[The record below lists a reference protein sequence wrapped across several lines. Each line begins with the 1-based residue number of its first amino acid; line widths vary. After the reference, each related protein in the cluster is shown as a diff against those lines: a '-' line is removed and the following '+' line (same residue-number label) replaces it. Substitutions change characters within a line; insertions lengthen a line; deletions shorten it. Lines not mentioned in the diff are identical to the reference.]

1 MYFCM
6 ARPQLSAVPAN
17 DNMIWHMS
25 MNKHYLAITLCAMNK
40 NRHPRMPCRVLHMLA
55 CSMLLAGCTGLP
67 APKLESPHIY
77 LIDAQPAAR
86 TAQVKRDLVLAV
98 ALPRARPGFDT
109 PQMAYLRQI
118 HELEYLAANRWAD
131 TPPHMLWPLLVQ
143 ALEQAGGFRAIVQTP
158 GVIPP
163 DVRLDVEL
171 IRLQHDF
178 SAKPSRLQFSLHAQL
193 SDVRSKRVLAVK
205 LFDEVQN
212 AASDDA
218 YGGVIAT
225 NQIVQRLL
233 GQLVDFCLNES
244 VSP

>member
-6 ARPQLSAVPAN
+6 ARPQQSAVPAN
-17 DNMIWHMS
+17 DSMDGHMT
-25 MNKHYLAITLCAMNK
+25 MNKQFLAITSRAMN
-40 NRHPRMPCRVLHMLA
+40 NRRQHMLRRMLHMLA

-67 APKLESPHIY
+67 APKMESPHIY
-77 LIDAQPAAR
+77 LIDAQPPAR

-109 PQMAYLRQI
+109 PQMAYLRQP
-118 HELEYLAANRWAD
+118 HELEYFAANRWAD

-143 ALEQAGGFRAIVQTP
+143 ALEQSGGFRAIVQTP

-163 DVRLDVEL
+163 GVRLDVEL
-171 IRLQHDF
+171 VRLQHDF
-178 SAKPSRLQFSLHAQL
+178 RARPSQIHLTLRAQL
-193 SDVRSKRVLAVK
+193 SDVRSKQVLAVK

-212 AASDDA
+212 AASDDP

-233 GQLVDFCLNES
+233 GQLVDFCLNQS